1 MAIII
6 TGIFCLVAAIIFFVL
21 GILQLNEKGPVMNN
35 TWLYAS
41 DKEREQIDKKFC
53 YRQAGVTFIIA
64 GGIFLLNA
72 APEISSVSPHA
83 LLLYTKFIQYFKI
96 CFIFLSKK
104 SVQICSSSHLCMASL
119 PSSDMGNSMRSSMVL
134 FS

>member
-21 GILQLNEKGPVMNN
+21 GILQLNEKGAVMNN

-72 APEISSVSPHA
+72 AGA
-83 LLLYTKFIQYFKI
+83 FFKI
-96 CFIFLSKK
+96 RWMIIPVIALTIIELIYAVVSSGKSK
-104 SVQICSSSHLCMASL
+104 
-119 PSSDMGNSMRSSMVL
+119 
-134 FS
+134 